1 MGRAVRAHAVRRNA
15 RWSAMLFH
23 LFLKQFQCGLAIP
36 GLGNHTFQHLT
47 PVINSTPEI
56 VRHTAHLH
64 KYLVEIPAPVIAS
77 AHSFY
82 PLAPKFCSQHRTNP
96 VPPIAHFFCG

>member
-47 PVINSTPEI
+47 PVINSTP
-56 VRHTAHLH
+56 ALMLH
-64 KYLVEIPAPVIAS
+64 KIKAS
-77 AHSFY
+77 
-82 PLAPKFCSQHRTNP
+82 PKCQNQSLRPRMRSNR
-96 VPPIAHFFCG
+96 